1 MDTFTIV
8 HVVLSLVGIL
18 SGLVVLYGLLTANRM
33 DGWTMLFLVTTVA
46 TSVTGFGF
54 PFHGL
59 TPAIILGIL
68 SLMVLT
74 AASAARYVF
83 HLTAS
88 WRWIYVV
95 GSVVALYFNVFVL
108 VVQAF
113 LKMPALHAL
122 APKGSEPPF
131 AIAQGIVLVLFILAG
146 ILSVKRFHPVDV
158 GAELF
163 GLKPPDFLGGSQSG
177 RTCNHSIRPMASC
190 PRLQRSRQVGEAR
203 LSIS

>member
-33 DGWTMLFLVTTVA
+33 NGWTMLFLVTTVA

-74 AASAARYVF
+74 AALRVSSHR
-83 HLTAS
+83 L
-88 WRWIYVV
+88 
-95 GSVVALYFNVFVL
+95 VALDLCRRIRRRSLLQCFRAGRAGLSENASPPRPRAQRVR
-108 VVQAF
+108 A
-113 LKMPALHAL
+113 ALCHR
-122 APKGSEPPF
+122 
-131 AIAQGIVLVLFILAG
+131 AG
-146 ILSVKRFHPVDV
+146 YCAGTLHPWR
-158 GAELF
+158 E
-163 GLKPPDFLGGSQSG
+163 SY
-177 RTCNHSIRPMASC
+177 R
-190 PRLQRSRQVGEAR
+190 
-203 LSIS
+203 

>member
-1 MDTFTIV
+1 LSSTSAKPQRYDAGMDTFTIV
-8 HVVLSLVGIL
+8 HVVLSLIGIL
-18 SGLVVLYGLLTANRM
+18 SGLVVLCGLLTANRM
-33 DGWTMLFLVTTVA
+33 NGWTMLFLVTTVA

-54 PFHGL
+54 PFHGV

-68 SLMVLT
+68 SLIALT
-74 AASAARYVF
+74 AAIAARYIF
-83 HLTAS
+83 HLAGS

-113 LKMPALHAL
+113 LKIPALHAL

-146 ILSVKRFHPVDV
+146 ILSVKRFHPV
-158 GAELF
+158 
-163 GLKPPDFLGGSQSG
+163 
-177 RTCNHSIRPMASC
+177 TN
-190 PRLQRSRQVGEAR
+190 
-203 LSIS
+203 